1 MLFFGARTINLSYPN
16 SATPKLSKIFELTI
30 TESSQLFAN
39 VPEIEPSEL
48 LTTLLKGNIDLA
60 VSINTKKALSEM
72 IIVPIFLEIRR
83 KLNYHISLFFGIE
96 FNVDPSKGLNEFC
109 DFLMSNSQEQLFI
122 STPILAIVE
131 AKNENLKAG
140 LGHCIAEMVAAQLFN
155 QQEGNEISIIY
166 GAVTTGT
173 VWQLLKLEN
182 KVVSIDLT
190 EYFIRDIQKII
201 GLLIKAMNG

>member
-1 MLFFGARTINLSYPN
+1 MAYSDFKLSN
-16 SATPKLSKIFELTI
+16 VSKIFELTI
-30 TESSQLFAN
+30 TESSQLLAD

-48 LTTLLKGNIDLA
+48 LTTILKENIDLA
-60 VSINTKKALSEM
+60 VSINTEKARSEM
-72 IIVPIFLEIRR
+72 IIAPILLEIRR
-83 KLNYHISLFFGIE
+83 KLNYHISLFSGVE
-96 FNVDPSKGLNEFC
+96 FNVDPAKGLNGFC

-122 STPILAIVE
+122 SSPILTIVE
-131 AKNENLKAG
+131 AKNDNLKAG
-140 LGHCIAEMVAAQLFN
+140 LGQCIAEMVAAQLFN

-173 VWQLLKLEN
+173 VWQFLKLEN

-201 GLLIKAMNG
+201 GILIKAMKG